1 MIRFFVFVL
10 HFIVALSSAV
20 RAQEIEESIVWI
32 ECGHQKIA
40 SNAKELI
47 ALSTGSGVIV
57 GGNDSNAPWLLTAR
71 HVVDIDPPVNDKEW
85 ESYCRAFP
93 DGPTNSE
100 NWELEKPFFWP
111 ESVRLDA
118 ALFSLDKAPDNA
130 ADRARSVCG
139 ENITSRLIAAGYPV
153 LDASSE
159 DGASPHELGFVELPG
174 DVHKDLP
181 GSGILLSTHNF
192 VQGMSGGPVLN
203 ANGEVIGL
211 VRGKFATQFSTI
223 IPAYRLRAHL
233 KDVANIDEECSTDD
247 VTVESLI
254 DEKRQLIAK
263 CRAAAVPR
271 KVGCRAYDRA
281 SGFHGR
287 PGAICEMTLNAGS
300 GRYFP
305 DSINRNVTVEEES
318 YRRNAGETAINA
330 MKPRDNLVAG
340 NSLTV
345 AFSGAIA
352 CTNSRGTGR
361 TCESRA
367 TVSAVSYPV
376 ACFEVEDELAK

>member
-1 MIRFFVFVL
+1 VVRFIAIGMVL
-10 HFIVALSSAV
+10 VSALIASVAQ
-20 RAQEIEESIVWI
+20 AQEIEESTVWI
-32 ECGHQKIA
+32 ECGHQQID
-40 SNAKELI
+40 SSVEELI

-57 GGNDSNAPWLLTAR
+57 GGDDGNASWLLTAR
-71 HVVDIDPPVNDKEW
+71 HVVDIEPPVNDKEW
-85 ESYCRAFP
+85 KSYCRAFP

-100 NWELEKPFFWP
+100 SWELQEPYFWP

-118 ALFSLDKAPDNA
+118 ALFALDKAPHGV

-159 DGASPHELGFVELPG
+159 EGTSPHELGFVELPG
-174 DVHKDLP
+174 EVHKNLP

-203 ANGEVIGL
+203 SNGEVVGL
-211 VRGKFATQFSTI
+211 VRGKFASQFSTI
-223 IPAYRLRAHL
+223 VPAYRLRTHL
-233 KDVANIDEECSTDD
+233 KDVANINEECSNNDI
-247 VTVESLI
+247 TVAPLI
-254 DEKRQLIAK
+254 DERKQLIAR
-263 CRAAAVPR
+263 CRAAAAPR
-271 KVGCRAYDRA
+271 KTSCRAYDK
-281 SGFHGR
+281 SGLHDRPHGR
-287 PGAICEMTLNAGS
+287 CAMTLSAGS

-305 DSINRNVTVEEES
+305 KSVNSSVTVDEEF
-318 YRRNAGETAINA
+318 YRRIDGPTAVQA
-330 MKPRDNLVAG
+330 MKPQDNLVDG
-340 NSLTV
+340 NNLTV
-345 AFSGAIA
+345 AFSGTLA

-376 ACFEVEDELAK
+376 ECFEIEGELAK